1 MRVPATIAAIRQETP
16 STKSF
21 RLDLAGRDF
30 SFLPGQWVDCYVEI
44 DGRLEVAGYSMTSSP
59 RTTEVIDLAVK
70 LVGVNPVTQ
79 YLHERS
85 SIGDRLYVDGGQGDF
100 FYRPAM
106 GDSLVLIGGGIGIT
120 PLMSIVRYVVEEA
133 TSDISAT
140 LVHSVKDPAE
150 LLFWRQLQEIA
161 SENDGIRYLFTV
173 TDTEAVPQGMP
184 TGRVTADMITDTQ
197 AGPDSLY
204 YVCGPPSMIEDVVT
218 LIGGMGVAPDRIKY
232 ETW

>member
-21 RLDLAGRDF
+21 RLDLGGRDL

-44 DGRLEVAGYSMTSSP
+44 DGRFEVAGYSMTSSL
-59 RTTEVIDLAVK
+59 RATDLIDLAVK
-70 LVGVNPVTQ
+70 QVGANPVTQ

-85 SIGDRLYVDGGQGDF
+85 AIGDRLYLDGGQGDF

-120 PLMSIVRYVVEEA
+120 PLMSIVRYVVDGA
-133 TSDISAT
+133 ASDVSVT

-150 LLFWRQLQEIA
+150 LLFRRQLQEIA
-161 SENDGIRYLFTV
+161 SEHSGIRYLFTV
-173 TDTEAVPQGMP
+173 TDAELVPPRTP
-184 TGRVTADMITDTQ
+184 TGRVDTDLIVRAQ

-204 YVCGPPSMIEDVVT
+204 YVCGPPSMIKDVVA
-218 LIGGMGVAPDRIKY
+218 LIGGLGVAPDRIKY
-232 ETW
+232 EAW